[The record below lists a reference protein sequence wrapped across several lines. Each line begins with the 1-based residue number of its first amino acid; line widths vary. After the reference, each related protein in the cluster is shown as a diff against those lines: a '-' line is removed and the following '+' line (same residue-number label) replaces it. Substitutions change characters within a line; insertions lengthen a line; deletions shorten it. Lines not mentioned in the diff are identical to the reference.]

1 MVSAGLPWIR
11 LPHINPAQI
20 VAARKIRRFFTGD
33 LGEHVRL
40 LGFLKH
46 AQIIAP
52 PLSDFFVWY
61 WWICKQIKVLTFF
74 LIKQIVS
81 HPPFPG
87 LEKNLLRAQIARIS
101 AATTV
106 SPIGYFRF
114 DDNEEEEDAEESG
127 SDIFLT
133 ILLRVANFQFK
144 TQVVLQVY
152 QCIDFKL
159 YSM

>member
-61 WWICKQIKVLTFF
+61 WWIWKQIKVLTFF

-127 SDIFLT
+127 SDIFNNLAVSGEFP
-133 ILLRVANFQFK
+133 I
-144 TQVVLQVY
+144 
-152 QCIDFKL
+152 
-159 YSM
+159 

>member
-1 MVSAGLPWIR
+1 M
-11 LPHINPAQI
+11 
-20 VAARKIRRFFTGD
+20 
-33 LGEHVRL
+33 
-40 LGFLKH
+40 
-46 AQIIAP
+46 
-52 PLSDFFVWY
+52 
-61 WWICKQIKVLTFF
+61 
-74 LIKQIVS
+74 S

-159 YSM
+159 HVYSM